1 MSDTAIRDDSKYHGR
16 WLHEW
21 KNVNGVRHIQEIQI
35 SNGLGRI
42 DQIDFVMYAQ
52 GFPGSF
58 IEVDILHAPEELT
71 SIPNRT
77 TTTTAMGSHAIE
89 PWNIYEAGTKAYPL
103 EIFQPKLIP
112 SPKVR
117 LLGRRVM
124 SLNTNHDLNINALE
138 SLNHRWVLKPNNLT
152 FNADGRIYIVYR
164 VLCLFGQATVKVLSN
179 LSMYGITR

>member
-21 KNVNGVRHIQEIQI
+21 TNVNGVRHIQEIQI

-52 GFPGSF
+52 SLGSF
-58 IEVDILHAPEELT
+58 IEVDILHAPKELT

-77 TTTTAMGSHAIE
+77 TTTTVMGSHAIE
-89 PWNIYEAGTKAYPL
+89 PWNIYEAGTWTYPL

-124 SLNTNHDLNINALE
+124 SLNIE
-138 SLNHRWVLKPNNLT
+138 PLNHRWVLKPNNLT

-164 VLCLFGQATVKVLSN
+164 VLCLFGQTTVKALSN